1 MKIVMMGSGGV
12 GGYFGARLALSGADV
27 WFVARGAH
35 GRAMREHGLFL
46 DTPQGLVHAPTV
58 KVVEQACDAGVA
70 DFVLLSVK
78 LWDTEEALRQI
89 APIVGPHSC
98 VISLQNG
105 VHKEELLRQA
115 FAPAQLMGGVAY
127 VATRIDA
134 PGTIKQTGAMQR
146 LQFGEYDG
154 QRSTRAQALLAAC
167 VKGGINAEIP
177 ADIRRAI
184 WEKYVFLAALSGAT
198 TSMRQTIGP
207 IRANPQ
213 TRAFFLDLMREVV
226 AVARAS
232 GVDLAED
239 YAEQRLKLADGQDP
253 GMTSSMHHDLQAGNR
268 LELRWLSGG
277 VAELGA
283 KLGVATPLHRAV
295 FDILAPYAQ
304 GSTGATA

>member
-12 GGYFGARLALSGADV
+12 GGYFGARLVLGGADV
-27 WFVARGAH
+27 SFVARGAH
-35 GRAMREHGLFL
+35 LGAMRERGLFL
-46 DTPQGLVHAPTV
+46 DTPQGLVHVPKIRA
-58 KVVEQACDAGVA
+58 VERASDAGVA

-78 LWDTEEALRQI
+78 LWDTEEALQQI
-89 APIVGPHSC
+89 APIVGPHTC

-127 VATRIDA
+127 VATRIDP

-154 QRSTRAQALLAAC
+154 RRSARAQALLDAC
-167 VKGGINAEIP
+167 VKGGINVEIP

-295 FDILAPYAQ
+295 SDILAPYAQ
-304 GSTGATA
+304 GAAGVAT